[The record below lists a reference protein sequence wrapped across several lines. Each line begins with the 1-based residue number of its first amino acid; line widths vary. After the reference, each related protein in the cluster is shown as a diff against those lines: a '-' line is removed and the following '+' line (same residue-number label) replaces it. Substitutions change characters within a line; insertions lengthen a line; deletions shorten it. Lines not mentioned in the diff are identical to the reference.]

1 MKWQPFIQFRTGY
14 AKDNWDKLTPAQQKE
29 IYTASGKKRKQDP
42 PAVEEDECNEVS
54 WLPTLFP
61 IRVVSRTEFEALP
74 RFELFW

>member
-1 MKWQPFIQFRTGY
+1 MKWQPFYQFKSGL
-14 AKDNWDKLTPAQQKE
+14 NQQQWDALSPSEQRE
-29 IYTASGKKRKQDP
+29 VLRGSGRHNREQSIVQGD
-42 PAVEEDECNEVS
+42 EEKEVS